1 MNKAVITIVADNV
14 SDRGLTAE
22 HGLSFLIQTGCE
34 SIVFDTGQS
43 EAVFSNAAILGIELA
58 QVQMLVL
65 SHGHYDH
72 TGGVAELLRI
82 NPEMMVYYHPDAM
95 ITRFSLHFGKPVKE
109 ISMPSACRN
118 AFLRH
123 PSELRRPVTGAR
135 RIASGIGITG
145 EIPRLTPF
153 EDTGGPFFLDSAG
166 SEPDRIRDDQ
176 ALWLETPSGLVIVLG
191 CCHSGLINTVE
202 YIRKTSRIQQVRGI
216 VGGMHL
222 LRASEERLAATAE
235 KLREWAPEFVIPC
248 HCTGESAIDFMR
260 SQLGDAVRTG
270 YAGMKITIG

>member
-1 MNKAVITIVADNV
+1 MNKAVITIIADNV

-22 HGLSFLIQTGCE
+22 NGLSFLIQAGCE
-34 SIVFDTGQS
+34 SIVFDIGQS
-43 EAVFSNAAILGIELA
+43 EAVFSNAAILGIDMTEP
-58 QVQMLVL
+58 QMLVL

-95 ITRFSLHFGKPVKE
+95 ITRFSLHPGKPVKE
-109 ISMPSACRN
+109 ISMPPACRK
-118 AFLRH
+118 ALLHHLSELRH
-123 PSELRRPVTGAR
+123 PVTEAC

-166 SEPDRIRDDQ
+166 NEPDRIRDDQ

-191 CCHSGLINTVE
+191 CCHSGLVNTVE
-202 YIRKTSRIQQVRGI
+202 YIRKTSRIQRVRGI
-216 VGGMHL
+216 IGGMHL
-222 LRASEERLAATAE
+222 LHASEARLAATSE
-235 KLREWAPEFVIPC
+235 KLREWAPEFIIPC
-248 HCTGESAIDFMR
+248 HCTGDNAIDFMR
-260 SQLGDAVRTG
+260 SRLGGTVRTG
-270 YAGMKITIG
+270 YAGMKITI